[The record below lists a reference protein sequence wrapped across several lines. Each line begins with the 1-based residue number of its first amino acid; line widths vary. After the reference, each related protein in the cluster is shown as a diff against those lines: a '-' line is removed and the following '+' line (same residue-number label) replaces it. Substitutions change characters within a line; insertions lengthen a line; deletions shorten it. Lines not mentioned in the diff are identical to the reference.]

1 MRCHTDRMTED
12 SKFQLTKGVS
22 GLTIPRDTRYRRV
35 RSGEDTLRG
44 KELLWE
50 NLASGASGLTGVEPY
65 SLTTL

>member
-35 RSGEDTLRG
+35 RSGEEVKTFRLR
-44 KELLWE
+44 EPSNRYLLG
-50 NLASGASGLTGVEPY
+50 LGAEWLLQVY
-65 SLTTL
+65 N